1 VRVEIDR
8 QDDGVFA
15 ISVWD
20 DGRGISAE
28 ALRRQLVE
36 SGRKSAAEADG
47 MSDREVVA
55 MLFEAGFTS
64 SATANPHAGRGV
76 GLDLI
81 RDLIANM
88 GARLRIATLPN
99 AYTRFTLLVRA

>member
-8 QDDGVFA
+8 QEDGMLA
-15 ISVWD
+15 LSVWD
-20 DGRGISAE
+20 DGRGISAA
-28 ALRRQLVE
+28 ALRRQLIE
-36 SGRKSAAEADG
+36 TGRKSAAEAAG

-64 SATANPHAGRGV
+64 ATAANPHAGRGV

-81 RDLIANM
+81 RDLIARV